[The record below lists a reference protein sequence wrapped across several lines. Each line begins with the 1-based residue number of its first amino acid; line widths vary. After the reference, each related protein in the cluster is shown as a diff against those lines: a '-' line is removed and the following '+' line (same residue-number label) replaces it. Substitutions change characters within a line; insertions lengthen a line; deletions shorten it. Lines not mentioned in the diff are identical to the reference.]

1 VRTETKRPD
10 GRQSVHSDDHEPEGG
25 FARFVPELHV
35 QDLES
40 SLAFWRDACGFQVAY
55 RRTEECFVF
64 LERAGAQL
72 MLCQRRGRYETG
84 ALAQPL
90 GRGAMFQIYV
100 DSVEPILSVL
110 TALNWP
116 LYEQLSDRW
125 YQVGDREK
133 GLRQFL
139 FRIQTDI

>member
-1 VRTETKRPD
+1 L
-10 GRQSVHSDDHEPEGG
+10 
-25 FARFVPELHV
+25 VPELHV
-35 QDLES
+35 LDLES

-55 RRTEECFVF
+55 GRTEERFVF

-72 MLCQRRGRYETG
+72 MLCQRHGRYETG
-84 ALAQPL
+84 TLDQPL

-110 TALNWP
+110 NALNWP

-125 YQVGDREK
+125 YRVGDREK

-139 FRIQTDI
+139 VQDPDGYLILFGQGLGTRAIE